1 LLGGCWHAICD
12 DADVRMDNNIHTYT
26 VRPAGF
32 YRNPVYDLTK
42 PREEDT
48 LTGIRLSE
56 TEREMDTD
64 EIRLVAGGRAGGR
77 VGFKRW
83 FWQRERAR
91 MRMMMREKTQ
101 QPNTRI
107 SGESKK
113 TAALTKIKSRVGRQ
127 KDTATI

>member
-1 LLGGCWHAICD
+1 
-12 DADVRMDNNIHTYT
+12 MDNNIHTYT

-64 EIRLVAGGRAGGR
+64 EIWLVAGGRAGGR
-77 VGFKRW
+77 TGW
-83 FWQRERAR
+83 FQEMVLAERKSENAHDDERE
-91 MRMMMREKTQ
+91 
-101 QPNTRI
+101 N
-107 SGESKK
+107 
-113 TAALTKIKSRVGRQ
+113 TAAKH
-127 KDTATI
+127 